1 MGAKRAP
8 RQRPNGHNL
17 PDLFRQASAQPGVK
31 DLMRVY
37 RAWQKAEGAV
47 RPFRQL
53 LQGMP
58 VISASNSSLPT
69 PW

>member
-1 MGAKRAP
+1 MGVKRAS
-8 RQRPNGHNL
+8 RQRPNGQTL
-17 PDLFRQASAQPGVK
+17 PELLRQARAQPGVK

-37 RAWQKAEGAV
+37 RAWQTAEGAV
-47 RPFRQL
+47 RPFRQV

-69 PW
+69 SW